1 MYKENCHSLWRTWF
15 PLPRLGFHYYRLY
28 LFRGCGRCYPALFC
42 ILENIIHRI
51 YMSKGIK
58 NTDNYFERVKQ
69 RANRTNYRYYFFDY
83 LYFKGEQGHKM
94 RSRCSGVLMLSL
106 YWWFIIEI
114 PCIPLFDRNLPH
126 TWYLLCCMGMFL
138 FPVLFCLVR
147 YRKDRTSALANRY
160 RHSSKNKITITLLLL
175 LPIVL
180 CGFELW
186 LLAKLGWIIC
196 KWC

>member
-1 MYKENCHSLWRTWF
+1 MGDNI
-15 PLPRLGFHYYRLY
+15 LPTKQRQQLNAVFHMSWSCAGY
-28 LFRGCGRCYPALFC
+28 YPALFC
-42 ILENIIHRI
+42 ILENIIHRL
-51 YMSKGIK
+51 YMSKRIK
-58 NTDNYFERVKQ
+58 KTDNYFERVKQ

-94 RSRCSGVLMLSL
+94 RSRCSGLLMLSL

-114 PCIPLFDRNLPH
+114 PCLPLLDRNLPY

-138 FPVLFCLVR
+138 FPVLFCLIR
-147 YRKDRTSALANRY
+147 YRKDRTSALVNHY

-175 LPIVL
+175 LPMVL

>member
-1 MYKENCHSLWRTWF
+1 MN
-15 PLPRLGFHYYRLY
+15 
-28 LFRGCGRCYPALFC
+28 
-42 ILENIIHRI
+42 
-51 YMSKGIK
+51 KGIK

-147 YRKDRTSALANRY
+147 YRKDRTSALVNHY

-175 LPIVL
+175 LPMVL

>member
-1 MYKENCHSLWRTWF
+1 
-15 PLPRLGFHYYRLY
+15 
-28 LFRGCGRCYPALFC
+28 
-42 ILENIIHRI
+42 
-51 YMSKGIK
+51 MSKRIK
-58 NTDNYFERVKQ
+58 KTDNYFERVKQ

-94 RSRCSGVLMLSL
+94 RSRCSGLLMLSL

-114 PCIPLFDRNLPH
+114 PCLPLFDRNLPH
-126 TWYLLCCMGMFL
+126 TWYLLCSMGMFL

-147 YRKDRTSALANRY
+147 YRKDRTSALVSHY

-175 LPIVL
+175 LPMVL

-196 KWC
+196 NGVKEFAPTTSDYHYFSLPYIQRIYSNMEQRITSFSLYQ

>member
-1 MYKENCHSLWRTWF
+1 MWRR
-15 PLPRLGFHYYRLY
+15 LPFLTRKLTFIIRIGFFSWQGLS
-28 LFRGCGRCYPALFC
+28 F
-42 ILENIIHRI
+42 LELCWVLPCF
-51 YMSKGIK
+51 
-58 NTDNYFERVKQ
+58 NYFERVKQ

-94 RSRCSGVLMLSL
+94 RSRCSGLLMLSL

-114 PCIPLFDRNLPH
+114 PCLPLLDRNLPY

-138 FPVLFCLVR
+138 FPVLFCLIR
-147 YRKDRTSALANRY
+147 YRKDRTSALVNHY

-175 LPIVL
+175 LPMVL

-186 LLAKLGWIIC
+186 LLAKLGWVIC